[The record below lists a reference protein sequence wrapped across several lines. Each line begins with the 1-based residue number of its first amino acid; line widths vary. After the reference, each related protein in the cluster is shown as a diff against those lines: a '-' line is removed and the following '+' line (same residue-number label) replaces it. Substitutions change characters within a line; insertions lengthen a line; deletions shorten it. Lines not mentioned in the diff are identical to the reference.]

1 MPEPTAS
8 DIFYKVKT
16 STFEGPLDV
25 LLSLIESRKL
35 FINEISLADVTAD
48 FLSYIK
54 QIPAYNLGDA
64 TQFLTIASTLLLIKS
79 RSLIPN
85 LALTTDE
92 EEKIV
97 DLELRLKRYQAIKE
111 ACELV
116 RGMYGKNVIHFSPER
131 QTVGPVFAPHE
142 SITIGTLVHALHD
155 VFQALPKKEIL
166 PEVAV
171 RKVIKIE
178 EIIDDLTSRIQK
190 ALSVSFSEFAKGA
203 VGENVQEKKVY
214 VIVGFLAMLELVR
227 EGIID
232 VMQHATF
239 DDIAISKR
247 EDEVALTEQTNGTT
261 E

>member
-1 MPEPTAS
+1 MDSTS
-8 DIFYKVKT
+8 TDIFYTVKT
-16 STFEGPLDV
+16 PTFEGPLDV

-35 FINEISLADVTAD
+35 FINEISLADVTGD

-54 QIPAYNLGDA
+54 NIPSYSLGDA

-97 DLELRLKRYQAIKE
+97 DLELRLKRYQIIKD
-111 ACELV
+111 ASELI
-116 RGMYGKNVIHFSPER
+116 RKTYGVQVIHLSPDR
-131 QTVGPVFAPHE
+131 PTVGPVFTPHE
-142 SITIGTLVHALHD
+142 GITLGNLQAALGD
-155 VFQALPKKEIL
+155 VLRAVPKKEVL

-171 RKVIKIE
+171 RKVFKIE
-178 EIIDDLTSRIQK
+178 EVIDDLTARIQK
-190 ALSVSFSEFAKGA
+190 ALSVSFTDFAKGA
-203 VGENVQEKKVY
+203 QGESVQEKKVY

-239 DDIAISKR
+239 EDIAISKR
-247 EDEVALTEQTNGTT
+247 GQEIPVREETDGTT